1 MISKRRHNQLS
12 TLTEQALTRIKR
24 RMKNLCR
31 RGAEE
36 AEKRA
41 KQRLC
46 ALCGKNLLS
55 LNLAGRKKAH
65 YSCAFRSLFMPEA
78 A

>member
-1 MISKRRHNQLS
+1 MTCKRQRDHLS
-12 TLTEQALTRIKR
+12 RRAEHALTKIKR

-31 RGAEE
+31 RGAED